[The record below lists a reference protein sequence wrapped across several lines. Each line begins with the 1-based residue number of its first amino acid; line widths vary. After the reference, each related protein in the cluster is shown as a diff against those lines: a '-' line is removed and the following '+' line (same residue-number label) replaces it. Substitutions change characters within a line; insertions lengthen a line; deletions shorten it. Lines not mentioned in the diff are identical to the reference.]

1 MEIKE
6 IRYFEPLNP
15 KNQAIERI
23 DHLDN
28 RDIARRIVF
37 QAEVMRRTEFE
48 YLTTEIKEVEK

>member
-23 DHLDN
+23 DHLTS
-28 RDIARRIVF
+28 RDIARRILF
-37 QAEVMRRTEFE
+37 QSDIMRRTDFE
-48 YLTTEIKEVEK
+48 YLTTTIEEVEK